1 MFSLFRAPSARQ
13 TDIGLAILRVVLG
26 VIFIAHGAQK
36 LFVFGFDGV
45 TGAFG
50 QMGVPAPGL
59 VGPAIALIEFFGGIA
74 LALGLLTRVAALG
87 IGATMI
93 GAIVLVHLPAGFFNP
108 AGVEFPLSLLAAAAT
123 LAITGAGRYS
133 LDGTIAQRKLAPA
146 VAPSSAVTRVRRA
159 A

>member
-1 MFSLFRAPSARQ
+1 MFPLFRAPTPRQ

-26 VIFIAHGAQK
+26 VIFIAHGGQK
-36 LFVFGFDGV
+36 LFVFGFEGV

-74 LALGLLTRVAALG
+74 LTLGLVTRLAALG
-87 IGATMI
+87 VGATMI
-93 GAIVLVHLPAGFFNP
+93 GAIALVHLPAGFFNP

-123 LAITGAGRYS
+123 LTITGAGRYS
-133 LDGTIAQRKLAPA
+133 LDAVIARREPVRETDA
-146 VAPSSAVTRVRRA
+146 SAYTRVRKA